1 MSRIIGL
8 AAAAAFVIA
17 PITASAQTKNVT
29 PPPAPGQSE
38 YAPGK
43 KQTPTTPAKE
53 FAPGQIQNKNGVPG
67 SANKAAPGQQIKTPT
82 KP

>member
-8 AAAAAFVIA
+8 ATVAALVIA
-17 PITASAQTKNVT
+17 PITASAQTKQVT
-29 PPPAPGQSE
+29 PPPTPGQSE

-43 KQTPTTPAKE
+43 KQTTSTKTAKE
-53 FAPGQIQNKNGVPG
+53 LAPGQRQKSEPGTAKDFAPGQQPK
-67 SANKAAPGQQIKTPT
+67 SK

>member
-8 AAAAAFVIA
+8 ATAAAFVIA

-43 KQTPTTPAKE
+43 KQATSTKTAKE
-53 FAPGQIQNKNGVPG
+53 LAPGQRQSDPGTAKDFAPGQQPK
-67 SANKAAPGQQIKTPT
+67 SK